1 MYIKSSENILLLGAG
16 FTKNFGGL
24 LADEMWAEIFNHEKI
39 QAQSRI
45 KKLMLNDFNYES
57 VYYSILEGF
66 EDKDGLFGEKDKCVK
81 FTKEEKYAI
90 NVATKSAYD
99 YIDKILMWNLISFG
113 PEYYDH
119 KPKWVEVVYTLLMN
133 FGLTD
138 NNNNSFIFT
147 LNQDL
152 FIERFYQNP
161 SKNSP
166 NKNKLP
172 ELSILG
178 VDKSPEWFMNLDAL
192 REKSSE
198 RLHNGEKDLILCEEK
213 EQFYKLKDDDYYPL
227 PDVTVFNS
235 KKHRLLEEGNFFLIK
250 LHGSYNWKSSDG
262 SDAMVIGR
270 GKTEQMMKE
279 PLLCYYYEIFKAA
292 LSQGKRRLLVIG
304 YGFGDEHINEVI
316 SKAIKENELKLYI
329 LSPVSPEK
337 LKKDLCEGPK
347 KSEDTFNIWNG
358 ISGYFQCVE
367 DVLLKDFNG
376 NQVVKIHFYNTFFG
390 GNNMS

>member
-1 MYIKSSENILLLGAG
+1 MHIKSAENVLLLGAG

-39 QAQSRI
+39 QAQSKI

-57 VYYSILEGF
+57 IYYSILEGF
-66 EDKDGLFGEKDKCVK
+66 TDKNGLFGEKGKCVK
-81 FTKEEKYAI
+81 FTNEEKYAI
-90 NVATKSAYD
+90 KVATKSAYS
-99 YIDKILMWNLISFG
+99 YIDKILMWHLISFG
-113 PEYYDH
+113 PEFYDY
-119 KPKWVEVVYTLLMN
+119 KPKWVNVVNNLLMN

-138 NNNNSFIFT
+138 NNSFIFT

-161 SKNSP
+161 AKDHP
-166 NKNKLP
+166 NKNKIP
-172 ELSILG
+172 ELLIPG
-178 VDKSPEWFMNLDAL
+178 IDESPEWFMNLNSL

-198 RLHNGEKDLILCEEK
+198 RSHNGEEHIILCEEK
-213 EQFYKLKDDDYYPL
+213 EQFYKLKNDEYYPL
-227 PDVTVFNS
+227 PDETVFNS
-235 KKHRLLEEGNFFLIK
+235 IKDSILEEGNFFLIK

-270 GKTEQMMKE
+270 GKAEQMMKE
-279 PLLCYYYEIFKAA
+279 PLLRYYFEIFNAV

-304 YGFGDEHINEVI
+304 YGFGDEHINGVI
-316 SKAIKENELKLYI
+316 SKAIKDYELKLYI

-337 LKKDLCEGPK
+337 LKKKLCEEPK
-347 KSEDTFNIWNG
+347 KSEDTITIWNG

-367 DVLLKDFNG
+367 DVLLKEFKG
-376 NQVVKIHFYNTFFG
+376 NQVVKLHFYDVFFD
-390 GNNMS
+390 GNNIS